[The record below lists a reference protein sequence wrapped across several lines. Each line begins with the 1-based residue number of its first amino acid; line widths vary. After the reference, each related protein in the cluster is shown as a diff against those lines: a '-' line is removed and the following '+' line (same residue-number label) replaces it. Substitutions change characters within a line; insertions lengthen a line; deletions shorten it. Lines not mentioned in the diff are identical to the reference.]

1 MNEYKTAFTTLQL
14 ITHFFI
20 ELAVSMILGY
30 FIGKAI
36 DTYFFEDKHI
46 FVIIF
51 IFLGLISSFVNMFRK
66 AMKLAGGKKDANQ
79 KSKHD

>member
-20 ELAVSMILGY
+20 ELVVSMALGY

-36 DTYFFEDKHI
+36 DNYLFEDKHI
-46 FVIIF
+46 FIIIF
-51 IFLGLISSFVNMFRK
+51 IFLGLISSLINLFRRV
-66 AMKLAGGKKDANQ
+66 MKLVGGKKDADK